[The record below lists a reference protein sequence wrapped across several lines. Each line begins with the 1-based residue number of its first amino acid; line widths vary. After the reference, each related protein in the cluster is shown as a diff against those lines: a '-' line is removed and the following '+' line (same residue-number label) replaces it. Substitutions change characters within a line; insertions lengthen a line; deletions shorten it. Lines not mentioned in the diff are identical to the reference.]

1 MGPNSLKNW
10 TYAALALVMGALG
23 YLIYNSSKAKTRL
36 NPNLDNTSGLS
47 GYDSL
52 GALSTT
58 SPSAIA
64 SDSLRTTIDGEL
76 VSPSSSPSSY
86 NNRDVSSRNNASAAT
101 PSTGDMQEVPVEE
114 VDNLSSSSIGP
125 DESIASSEKRK
136 VTAKSSEK
144 PKAVKPKVKFDAG
157 TANGEFMVVA
167 GSFASKDNAAG
178 LVDKMKK
185 MGFTKAEAVKM
196 ENSANVYAV
205 AGQYSFKGGA
215 DAAVRTL
222 KAKGVPAL
230 VKKRDGEIY
239 RPTPTAAPKPKTLPK
254 PVSTNTSRP
263 G

>member
-76 VSPSSSPSSY
+76 VSPGSTPSSY
-86 NNRDVSSRNNASAAT
+86 SNRDGSARNNANTAISAT
-101 PSTGDMQEVPVEE
+101 SDMQEVPMDE

-125 DESIASSEKRK
+125 DESIASSEKSK
-136 VTAKSSEK
+136 VATKSIDKSKPAK
-144 PKAVKPKVKFDAG
+144 PKAKFDAG
-157 TANGEFMVVA
+157 NGTGEFMVVA

-178 LVDKMKK
+178 LVEKMKK

-239 RPTPTAAPKPKTLPK
+239 RPTPTAAQKPKALPK
-254 PVSTNTSRP
+254 PVSTNTNCP
-263 G
+263 C